1 MRLVAV
7 WMGAFT
13 LVFLL
18 RFVYVYFDDLAN
30 DKTGTLPARLFEE
43 ATGAYTAALV
53 FLLITS
59 FTRRFPIRVDN
70 WRRRLPLY
78 LFSLVIFSISHT
90 TLLIAVRRVLSPLL
104 GMGRSYYGNTPLEYL
119 MEFGNQALFYSSFIV
134 TVQLFDAY
142 REARSREL
150 QTAQLQ
156 AELAQAQLQAL
167 QSQIQPH
174 FLFNALNTISSVIYE
189 DVRLADTM
197 IARLSEFLRHSLAA
211 PAAQE
216 VSLKEELTFLDLYL
230 DIMRPRFEDRLQVHF
245 AIDKESENAL
255 VPKLVLQPLV
265 ENSIKYAADPQTG
278 SVRITV
284 TSSRQNGV
292 VRLLVE
298 DDGPG
303 LSSLAQERQ
312 NQGLGLS
319 NTKRRLQHLYGDQQA
334 LSMENGR
341 EGGLRVEIRVPY
353 HTEP

>member
-1 MRLVAV
+1 
-7 WMGAFT
+7 MGAFT

-30 DKTGTLPARLFEE
+30 NETGTMPSRLFEE

-53 FLLITS
+53 FLLLAS
-59 FTRRFPIRVDN
+59 FARRFPVRADN

-78 LFSLVIFSISHT
+78 LLTLVVFSVMHT
-90 TLLIAVRRVLSPLL
+90 ALMILVRRALSPLL
-104 GMGRSYYGNTPLEYL
+104 GLGHSSYGNTPLEFL
-119 MEFGNQALFYSSFIV
+119 MEFGNQAIFYTSFIV

-156 AELAQAQLQAL
+156 TELAQAQFQAL
-167 QSQIQPH
+167 QSQLQPH

-189 DVRLADTM
+189 DVKLADTM

-216 VSLKEELTFLDLYL
+216 VSLKEELKFLELYL
-230 DIMRPRFEDRLQVHF
+230 DIMRPRFEDRLRVDF
-245 AIDKESENAL
+245 DIAGGTEDAM

-265 ENSIKYAADPQTG
+265 ENSIKHAADPQTG
-278 SVRITV
+278 SVRIKV
-284 TSSRQNGV
+284 TSSRQNGD
-292 VRLLVE
+292 VRLQVE

-303 LSSLAQERQ
+303 LSSPAAMGREH
-312 NQGLGLS
+312 GLGLS
-319 NTKRRLQHLYGDQQA
+319 NTKRRLQYLYGDKHEF
-334 LSMENGR
+334 SMANGR
-341 EGGLRVEIRVPY
+341 GGGLLVEVRVPY
-353 HTEP
+353 HTGPGGAVSG